1 MTAIDSAT
9 TGLQVKV
16 DGPGIVSA
24 VILPAVAQ
32 IAKQQAT
39 RNFAARYITHD
50 GTNSSLTL
58 TADDLPGLKLHSWVV
73 NGTNLY
79 DLFFTQDGQPAF
91 DVRLLPNEL
100 YPESSGKVGFTGVL
114 LPFAE
119 PAANIVANGSFTNLY
134 SLCREYEAQSLITY
148 GGVDVTELVFNV
160 DARGKALSFR
170 HLALRKT
177 FYRAT

>member
-1 MTAIDSAT
+1 MTAIDPAT
-9 TGLQVKV
+9 DGIRVKV
-16 DGPGIVSA
+16 DGAGIVAS

-39 RNFAARYITHD
+39 RNFAARYVTHD

-58 TADDLPGLKLHSWVV
+58 TTDDLPGLKLQSWIV
-73 NGTNLY
+73 NGTNLF
-79 DLFFTQDGQPAF
+79 DLFFTKDGKPTS

-100 YPESSGKVGFTGVL
+100 YPTSSGKVGFTGTE
-114 LPFAE
+114 LPFIE
-119 PAANIVANGSFTNLY
+119 PAANIVANGSFTDLY
-134 SLCREYEAQSLITY
+134 SLCREYEAQSNYMY

-160 DARGKALSFR
+160 NAQGKALSFR